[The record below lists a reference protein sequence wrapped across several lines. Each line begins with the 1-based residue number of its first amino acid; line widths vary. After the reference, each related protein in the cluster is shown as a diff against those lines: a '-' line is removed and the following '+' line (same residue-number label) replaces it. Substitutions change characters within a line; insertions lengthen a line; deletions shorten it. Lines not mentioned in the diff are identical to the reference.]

1 MIEYNKTQQEKAHA
15 RRVAASESCV
25 DGTLIVKKD
34 TPIFVLEIGDQFNV
48 AELISQH
55 RKNDN
60 TNHPSNVKA
69 WRSSFFTHQ
78 ETNLFDDVVKYLVD
92 KCDETIA
99 EYYDAHV
106 KHECIQMWVMEYE
119 KGNYAARHSHYPA
132 DWSAVFYAKMDEKS
146 SPVVIENSVVINPK
160 SGTLVLFP
168 GTLEHKVLPTSSPRK
183 VLAMNLIKDNT
194 NIVTYQ

>member
-25 DGTLIVKKD
+25 DGTLIIKKD

-92 KCDETIA
+92 DETIA

-146 SPVVIENSVVINPK
+146 SPVVIENNVVIIWN
-160 SGTLVLFP
+160 
-168 GTLEHKVLPTSSPRK
+168 SSSFSR
-183 VLAMNLIKDNT
+183 NFRT
-194 NIVTYQ
+194 